1 MNSFYTG
8 KLQVH
13 FNVSPPRI
21 SNSYSHLVVSTGLV
35 GGSPYLEAS
44 LPPSDL
50 PSRLRVAPQ
59 IKNLKAR
66 YDSVILTESS
76 FDVDAEQSLSPE
88 EIVQFPVLT
97 ATTDDFL
104 NEVVLVSFLD
114 WCDAAEVA
122 SQWPEAEVV
131 LLEIEDIAELA
142 KNILKLPLMIVSSGY
157 PDKTLSESI
166 YRRVAIFS
174 K

>member
-1 MNSFYTG
+1 MHSFCTG
-8 KLQVH
+8 KLQVQ
-13 FNVSPPRI
+13 FNVSPPRR
-21 SNSYSHLVVSTGLV
+21 SSTYAHLVVSTGLA
-35 GGSPYLEAS
+35 GGSSYLEAS

-50 PSRLRVAPQ
+50 PCRLQVAPH

-66 YDSVILTESS
+66 YDSVILTESY

-97 ATTDDFL
+97 ATTDDFR

-131 LLEIEDIAELA
+131 LLEIEDITELA
-142 KNILKLPLMIVSSGY
+142 KNILKLPLMIVSYGY
-157 PDKTLSESI
+157 PDKTLSESV

>member
-21 SNSYSHLVVSTGLV
+21 SNSHAHLVVSTGLA
-35 GGSPYLEAS
+35 GGSASLQAS

-50 PSRLRVAPQ
+50 PCRLQVAPPL
-59 IKNLKAR
+59 KNIKAR
-66 YDSVILTESS
+66 YDSFILTESS
-76 FDVDAEQSLSPE
+76 FDVDAELSLSPE

-97 ATTDDFL
+97 ARTDDCQ

-131 LLEIEDIAELA
+131 LLEIQDIAELA
-142 KNILKLPLMIVSSGY
+142 KNILKLPLMVVSSGY
-157 PDKTLSESI
+157 PDKPLSESI
-166 YRRVAIFS
+166 YRRVALFS